1 MKHMS
6 EHSGFFAS
14 LRSTLSRHRLSS
26 LGTSK
31 KSGYEHDESYPADPK
46 LSQSSI
52 NSRLPLHKN
61 NYIHLQDLK
70 ENGRP
75 SDSDASYSHAHVTG
89 GNQHENRKSTGITKT
104 FEVHVV

>member
-1 MKHMS
+1 MS

-14 LRSTLSRHRLSS
+14 LRSTLGRYKLSS
-26 LGTSK
+26 LGNSK
-31 KSGYEHDESYPADPK
+31 KSGYEHDGSYPANAK

-52 NSRLPLHKN
+52 HSRLPLHKN
-61 NYIHLQDLK
+61 DYIHLQDLK
-70 ENGRP
+70 GDGRP

-89 GNQHENRKSTGITKT
+89 GNQHENRDSTGITKT